1 MKFLT
6 KHNRILLL
14 ALALYLT
21 VIIAILG
28 YRYVDNTNSKKE
40 TKLVMIT
47 LAEAC
52 VNYLSEYGS
61 FESEKHIDI
70 YEALKGKNR
79 KEISFLSEI
88 NNQDMTVDAWG
99 NKIEITVNSDK
110 VLLVSAG
117 ANEILE
123 NGKNDDISYL
133 KVMKKLHTVSD
144 K

>member
-1 MKFLT
+1 MKFLM
-6 KHNRILLL
+6 KHNRIFLWSLIC
-14 ALALYLT
+14 YLT
-21 VIIAILG
+21 VIMTILG
-28 YRYVDNTNSKKE
+28 YRYVDNANSRKE

-79 KEISFLSEI
+79 KEIIFLSEI

-117 ANEILE
+117 INEILE

-133 KVMKKLHTVSD
+133 KIMKQLHTVSE